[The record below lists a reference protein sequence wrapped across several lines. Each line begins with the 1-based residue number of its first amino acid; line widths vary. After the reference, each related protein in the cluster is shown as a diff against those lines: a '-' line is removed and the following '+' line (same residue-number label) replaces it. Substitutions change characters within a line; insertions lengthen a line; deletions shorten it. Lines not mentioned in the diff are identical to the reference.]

1 MGKVILWMQLSLDGF
16 TAGPNGELDWPTV
29 DPEVHQYFNDELR
42 SADTFLYGRK
52 VYEGMAAFWPTAD
65 ADPAGSPR
73 LADYSQIWKPMP
85 KIVFSRTL
93 EDAEWNTRV
102 VSKDIAGEVARLRDE
117 PDTAHVLFGGA
128 EIASTFIQQDLIDE
142 YRLFLHPVVLADGAS
157 LFSGLD
163 DRINLR
169 LVESQTFDSAVVH
182 VRYERR

>member
-102 VSKDIAGEVARLRDE
+102 VSQDIAGEVARLREE
-117 PDTAHVLFGGA
+117 PDTFHVLFGGA

-142 YRLFLHPVVLADGAS
+142 YRLFLHPVVLGDGAS

>member
-102 VSKDIAGEVARLRDE
+102 VGNDIAGEVAR
-117 PDTAHVLFGGA
+117 P
-128 EIASTFIQQDLIDE
+128 ASTFIQQDLIDE
-142 YRLFLHPVVLADGAS
+142 YRLFLHPVVLGDGAS